1 MTMNVLILSAA
12 AKVLLVRAFAEAAH
26 ARCGR
31 VFAADL
37 TTDNAALFEADHA
50 VLLPR
55 SDAPGYRD
63 ALVRCCADREI
74 KVVVP
79 TRDAELGVLADAR
92 ADLAAVG
99 ATAVVAGRAALE
111 LCQDK
116 RRFAQACAEQGLA
129 TPRTYAAGET
139 PERFPVFVRPV
150 RGAGGKGAR
159 RIDTAEQLPS
169 GEDLLVQ
176 DLETAAEYTVD
187 VLMDLAGQ
195 PLQAVARQRLLVR
208 DGEAVKSKVADM
220 PDLTDP
226 ALRLCAALGLVGH
239 NVVQAFHTPGE
250 PPRFIE
256 INPRFGGAS
265 NLSIRAGLAS
275 PERLLQMIQGAHDDA
290 AAPRPIAYGLTM
302 LRYAEDRFVTEAE
315 LAAVAGR

>member
-1 MTMNVLILSAA
+1 
-12 AKVLLVRAFAEAAH
+12 
-26 ARCGR
+26 
-31 VFAADL
+31 
-37 TTDNAALFEADHA
+37 
-50 VLLPR
+50 
-55 SDAPGYRD
+55 
-63 ALVRCCADREI
+63 
-74 KVVVP
+74 VVVP

-99 ATAVVAGRAALE
+99 ATAVVPDRGALD

-116 RRFAQACAEQGLA
+116 RRFVQACAEQGLS
-129 TPRTYAAGET
+129 TPHTYAVGDT

-176 DLETAAEYTVD
+176 DMQTAPEYTVD

-195 PLQAVARQRLLVR
+195 PLQAVARERLLVR
-208 DGEAVKSKVADM
+208 DGEAVKSRVVDA
-220 PDLTDP
+220 PDLTGP

-239 NVVQAFHTPGE
+239 NVVQAFRAPGSA
-250 PPRFIE
+250 PRFIE
-256 INPRFGGAS
+256 VNPRFGGAS

-275 PERLLQMIQGAHDDA
+275 PERILQMVEGCHDA
-290 AAPRPIAYGLTM
+290 AAPRAIAYGLTM

-315 LAAVAGR
+315 LAAVAER

>member
-1 MTMNVLILSAA
+1 MNVLILSAA

-26 ARCGR
+26 ARGGR

-37 TTDNAALFEADHA
+37 AADNAALFEADHA

-63 ALVRCCADREI
+63 ALVRCCADRGI
-74 KVVVP
+74 RVVVP
-79 TRDAELGVLADAR
+79 TRDGELSVLADAR

-99 ATAVVAGRAALE
+99 ATAVVSDRSALD

-116 RRFAQACAEQGLA
+116 RRFAAACVEQGLS
-129 TPRTYAAGET
+129 TPRTYAVGEA

-159 RIDTAEQLPS
+159 RIDSAAELPS

-176 DLETAAEYTVD
+176 DLETAPEYTID

-195 PLQAVARQRLLVR
+195 PLQAVARERLLVR
-208 DGEAVKSKVADM
+208 DGEAVKSRVVDA

-226 ALRLCAALGLVGH
+226 ALRLCAGLGLVGH
-239 NVVQAFHTPGE
+239 NVVQAFRAPGSA
-250 PPRFIE
+250 PRFIE
-256 INPRFGGAS
+256 VNPRFGGAS

-275 PERLLQMIQGAHDDA
+275 PERLLQIVEGSHQA
-290 AAPRPIAYGLTM
+290 AAAQRPIAYGLTM

-315 LAAVAGR
+315 LAAVAER